1 MAERTDVVTPEA
13 VSLCMIKYGAELAR
27 DVGATVM
34 LISADVSLPRAT
46 IREALVG
53 MPFRVIMANRGA
65 ASHADPTFP
74 QVTIPQVH
82 LTRPG
87 QVKAAL
93 LIGLARG
100 LLKHGDRVVCLSGVD
115 GADTIDA
122 MIVLTLGSE
131 PEVFSTFDADTLGLD
146 VEPEVF
152 ERLVSLATQLAA
164 EGREGRPV
172 GALFVIGDS
181 ERVLPMTRSLVLN
194 PFRGYPEGDR
204 NILDPRLEET
214 IKEFSAIDG
223 AFIIRGDGVVL
234 AAGVQLLPAQ
244 AAITLPTGL
253 GTRHAAAAAITAS
266 TNAVA
271 TAISQS
277 TGAVTIFREGRLV
290 ACLPRATGG
299 GHLAGWQLPV

>member
-1 MAERTDVVTPEA
+1 MGERTEALTPEA
-13 VSLCMIKYGAELAR
+13 ISLRLIEYGAELAR
-27 DVGATVM
+27 DVGATAM
-34 LISADVSLPRAT
+34 LISADVPLPCNT
-46 IREALVG
+46 IRAALAG

-65 ASHADPTFP
+65 VPHPDPAFS

-100 LLKHGDRVVCLSGVD
+100 LLKRGDRVVCLSGID
-115 GADTIDA
+115 GAEAIDA

-131 PEVFSTFDADTLGLD
+131 PEVFSTFDADTLGPD

-164 EGREGRPV
+164 EGREGCPV
-172 GALFVIGDS
+172 GAIFVLGDS

-194 PFRGYPEGDR
+194 PFLGYPESDR
-204 NILDPRLEET
+204 NILDPLLEET

-234 AAGVQLLPAQ
+234 AAGVQLLPTQ
-244 AAITLPTGL
+244 PAIVLPIGL
-253 GTRHAAAAAITAS
+253 GTRHAAAAATTAS

-271 TAISQS
+271 VAISQS
-277 TGAVTIFREGRLV
+277 TGTVTIFREGTLI
-290 ACLPRATGG
+290 ASLPRATGWS
-299 GHLAGWQLPV
+299 HLSG